1 MSNID
6 DKLRSDLAGAASL
19 LGDGWEVA
27 GERVL
32 AGPGD
37 LRVYCRVSNGGYL
50 HPDRAR
56 YELSSGYSHLAD
68 DLYVYQRPRVFSATC
83 SSKRGAQGIAQAVRS
98 ILRAGYPDELERAR
112 DQVEAIAL
120 KRSEDEGTRDM
131 LMVTA
136 RALDPYSR
144 PTPTRFGEEFRWYV
158 SGGTSGTARISG
170 SVSLELNS
178 LSPELANDI
187 LALIVAKMEKSTA

>member
-27 GERVL
+27 GDSEL

-56 YELSSGYSHLAD
+56 YQLSSGYSHLAD
-68 DLYVYQRPRVFSATC
+68 DLYVYQRPRGFSATC
-83 SSKRGAQGIAQAVRS
+83 SSKRGAQGLAQAVRS

-112 DQVEAIAL
+112 SRVEAVAD
-120 KRSEDEGTRDM
+120 KRSEDKATLDM
-131 LMVTA
+131 LTVTA
-136 RALDPYSR
+136 RALDPR
-144 PTPTRFGEEFRWYV
+144 PTSTRFGEEFRWYV
-158 SGGTSGTARISG
+158 SGGSGTARISG
-170 SVSLELNS
+170 SVSLEMNG
-178 LSPELANDI
+178 LSPELANAVLSVIAEHGSDR
-187 LALIVAKMEKSTA
+187 